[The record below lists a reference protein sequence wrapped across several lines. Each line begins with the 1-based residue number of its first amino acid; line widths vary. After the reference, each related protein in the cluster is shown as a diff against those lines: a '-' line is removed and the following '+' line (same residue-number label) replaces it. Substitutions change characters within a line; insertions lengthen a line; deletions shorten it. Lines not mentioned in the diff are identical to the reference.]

1 MLVGVNIPD
10 SWLVE
15 AAPALCCKV
24 GKISFLY
31 LGLPIGGD
39 SRRLAFW
46 EPAQSSDR
54 WQWQPDPD
62 SGYTVRGA
70 YQFLTTLD
78 SVTLDDIEHLIW
90 HPQGPL
96 ISEITLFSL
105 PTQLVDLEHDGLFY
119 SLFDLLVL
127 GWCGRKE
134 ITVEDDECFFSL

>member
-46 EPAQSSDR
+46 EPVLARLKNRLSEWKSR
-54 WQWQPDPD
+54 FLSFGSRLILLKP
-62 SGYTVRGA
+62 V
-70 YQFLTTLD
+70 LTTLPVYAL
-78 SVTLDDIEHLIW
+78 SFFKVPSGIIREMV
-90 HPQGPL
+90 GGG
-96 ISEITLFSL
+96 
-105 PTQLVDLEHDGLFY
+105 GL
-119 SLFDLLVL
+119 
-127 GWCGRKE
+127 CGGVR
-134 ITVEDDECFFSL
+134 